1 MNTFLLFAD
10 GKAQDLSMFS
20 PASPPAESIHELS
33 ILVFAITGIIFLI
46 VEGVLCYCL
55 LRFRR
60 SGPSRTEPAQVYG
73 TRPIEIAWTA
83 APLLIGTI
91 LTLAT
96 ARTLWDATVDPPNP
110 TAGVQRRFFTVVR
123 RQ

>member
-20 PASPPAESIHELS
+20 PASTPDESIHELS

-60 SGPSRTEPAQVYG
+60 GGPTRAEPAQVYG
-73 TRPIEIAWTA
+73 SRPIEIAWTA
-83 APLLIGTI
+83 APLLIVTI
-91 LTLAT
+91 LTLVT
-96 ARTLWDATVDPPNP
+96 ARTLWDVTVDPPNP
-110 TAGVQRRFFTVVR
+110 KAGDQTLFVT
-123 RQ
+123 